1 MKRLV
6 TLLLLAAALCS
17 VHGAA
22 AQRTFD
28 LADYGLRPDGKEAAK
43 RMERALERIRSK
55 QRPGEKITIRL
66 AQGRYDFHPSEASAR
81 NYYISNH
88 DQALPKRVGIALEG
102 WQDMTL
108 DGQGAELV
116 FHGQMLPIALV
127 GSRNCA
133 VKNLSIDFENPHI
146 AQVTV
151 VKNDPERGIE
161 FRPEAWVR
169 YRVTAD
175 SLLETYG
182 EGWTLRPFYGMAF
195 DSLTRRIVYNTGDI
209 LTPTE
214 GVREVGNGRLLAPRW
229 RDRRLRAGM
238 KIVLRTGDRPAPG
251 IFLDDDRD
259 TYIYK
264 VTVHYAQGMGL
275 LAQNCENIELDGMNV
290 CLRGEGDPRYFTTQA
305 DATHF
310 SGCRGRIVSRN
321 NLYEG
326 MMDDAI
332 NVHGTY
338 LKVVERVDDHTV
350 IGRYMHDQSWGFRWG
365 VKGDSVQFIRSAS
378 MQTLPARNR
387 IADIAPA
394 DTQTVAGARLF
405 RIRFAEPLD
414 RAVDAEAG
422 FGIENLSWTPEV
434 LFENNVVRNN
444 RARGALFSTP
454 RRTVVRGNL
463 FDHTSGSAILL
474 CGDCNGWFE
483 TGACH
488 DVLIEEN
495 RFVNALTSR
504 YQFTEGVIAICPV
517 IPHPAPGHYFH
528 SGITIRRNRFETFR
542 TPLVY
547 ALSVNGLC
555 FEQNTVIENDDF
567 PQLLPTGDRFRLD
580 RVTGVKIDEP

>member
-1 MKRLV
+1 MKRL
-6 TLLLLAAALCS
+6 LLLLLTAVLCS
-17 VHGAA
+17 VHGAT

-28 LADYGLRPDGKEAAK
+28 LTDYGLRPGGEETAK
-43 RMERALERIRSK
+43 RMERALERIRAK
-55 QRPGEKITIRL
+55 QRPGEKIIIRL
-66 AQGRYDFHPSEASAR
+66 TPGRYDFHPAEAPAR

-88 DQALPKRVGIALEG
+88 DQTLPKRLGIVLEC

-108 DGQGAELV
+108 DGQGAELM
-116 FHGQMLPIALV
+116 FHGQMIPIALV
-127 GSRNCA
+127 GSSNCA
-133 VKNLSIDFENPHI
+133 IKNLSIDFENPHI

-169 YRVTAD
+169 YRLTAD

-182 EGWTLRPFYGMAF
+182 DGWTQRPYYGMAF

-209 LTPTE
+209 LTPME
-214 GVREVGNGRLLAPRW
+214 GVREVGGGVLLAPRW
-229 RDRRLRAGM
+229 RDKRLQPGM
-238 KIVLRTGDRPAPG
+238 KIVLRTGKRPTPG

-259 TYIYK
+259 TYINN

-290 CLRGEGDPRYFTTQA
+290 CLRGEDDPRCFTTEA

-310 SGCRGRIVSRN
+310 SGCRGRIVSHN
-321 NLYEG
+321 NRYEA

-338 LKVVERVDDHTV
+338 LKIVERVDDRTV
-350 IGRYMHDQSWGFRWG
+350 VGRYMHDQSWGFRWG
-365 VKGDSVQFIRSAS
+365 EAGDSVQFIRSAS

-387 IADIAPA
+387 IAAIASA
-394 DTQTVAGARLF
+394 DTVTEAGARLF
-405 RIRFAEPLD
+405 RISFAEPLD
-414 RAVDAEAG
+414 EAIDAKTG
-422 FGIENLSWTPEV
+422 FGIENLSRTPEV
-434 LFENNVVRNN
+434 LFENNVIRNN

-454 RRTVVRGNL
+454 RRTIVRGNL

-495 RFVNALTSR
+495 RFINALTSR
-504 YQFTEGVIAICPV
+504 YQFTEGIIAICPV
-517 IPHPAPGHYFH
+517 IPRPVSGHYFH

-542 TPLVY
+542 VPIVY
-547 ALSVNGLC
+547 ALSVDGLR
-555 FEQNTVIENDDF
+555 FEENTIVENNDF
-567 PQLLPTGDRFRLD
+567 PQLLPAGDRFRLD
-580 RVTGVKIDEP
+580 RVTGVKIEEP

>member
-1 MKRLV
+1 MKRL
-6 TLLLLAAALCS
+6 LLLLLTAVLCS
-17 VHGAA
+17 VHGAT

-28 LADYGLRPDGKEAAK
+28 LTDYGLRPGGKETAK
-43 RMERALERIRSK
+43 RMERALERIRAK
-55 QRPGEKITIRL
+55 QRPGEKIIIRL
-66 AQGRYDFHPSEASAR
+66 TPGRYDFHPAEAPAR

-88 DQALPKRVGIALEG
+88 DQTLPKRLGIVLEC

-108 DGQGAELV
+108 DGQGAELM
-116 FHGQMLPIALV
+116 FHGQMIPIALV
-127 GSRNCA
+127 GSSNCA
-133 VKNLSIDFENPHI
+133 IKNLSIDFENPHI

-169 YRVTAD
+169 YRLTAD

-182 EGWTLRPFYGMAF
+182 DGWTQRPYYGMAF

-209 LTPTE
+209 LTPME
-214 GVREVGNGRLLAPRW
+214 GVREVGGGVLLAPRW
-229 RDRRLRAGM
+229 RDKRLQPGM
-238 KIVLRTGDRPAPG
+238 KIVLRTGKRPTPG

-259 TYIYK
+259 TYINN

-290 CLRGEGDPRYFTTQA
+290 CLRGEDDPRCFTTEA

-310 SGCRGRIVSRN
+310 SGCRGRIVSHN
-321 NLYEG
+321 NRYEA

-338 LKVVERVDDHTV
+338 LKIVERVDDRTV
-350 IGRYMHDQSWGFRWG
+350 VGRYMHDQSWGFRWG
-365 VKGDSVQFIRSAS
+365 EAGDSVQFIRSAS

-387 IADIAPA
+387 IAAIASA
-394 DTQTVAGARLF
+394 DTVTEAGARLF
-405 RIRFAEPLD
+405 RISFAEPLD
-414 RAVDAEAG
+414 EAIDAKTG
-422 FGIENLSWTPEV
+422 FGIENLSRTPEV
-434 LFENNVVRNN
+434 LFENNVIRNN

-454 RRTVVRGNL
+454 RRTIVRGNL

-495 RFVNALTSR
+495 RFINALTSR
-504 YQFTEGVIAICPV
+504 YQFTEGIIAICPV
-517 IPHPAPGHYFH
+517 IPRPVSGHYFH

-542 TPLVY
+542 VPIVY
-547 ALSVNGLC
+547 ALSVDGLR
-555 FEQNTVIENDDF
+555 FEENTIVENNDF
-567 PQLLPTGDRFRLD
+567 PQLLPAGDRFRLD
-580 RVTGVKIDEP
+580 RVTGVKIEEP

>member
-1 MKRLV
+1 MKRL
-6 TLLLLAAALCS
+6 LILLLAVALCS
-17 VHGAA
+17 VHDAA

-28 LADYGLRPDGKEAAK
+28 LTDYGLRPGGKEAAK

-55 QRPGEKITIRL
+55 QRPGEKIVIRL
-66 AQGRYDFHPSEASAR
+66 AQGRYDFHPAEVPAR
-81 NYYISNH
+81 DYYISNH
-88 DQALPKRVGIALEG
+88 DQALPKRAGIVLEG
-102 WQDMTL
+102 WQDMTI
-108 DGQGAELV
+108 DGQGAELM

-133 VKNLSIDFENPHI
+133 IKNLSIDFENPHI

-169 YRVTAD
+169 YRLTAD

-182 EGWTLRPFYGMAF
+182 DGWTLRPYYGMAF

-209 LTPTE
+209 LTPME
-214 GVREVGNGRLLAPRW
+214 GVREVGDGLLLAPRW
-229 RDRRLRAGM
+229 RDKRLQPGM
-238 KIVLRTGDRPAPG
+238 KIVLRTGDRPTPG
-251 IFLDDDRD
+251 IFLDDNRD
-259 TYIYK
+259 TYINN

-290 CLRGEGDPRYFTTQA
+290 CLRGEKDPRCFTTQA

-310 SGCRGRIVSRN
+310 SGCHGRITSRN

-338 LKVVERVDDHTV
+338 LKIVERVDDHTV

-365 VKGDSVQFIRSAS
+365 EAGDSVQFIRSAS

-387 IADIAPA
+387 IAAIAPA
-394 DTQTVAGARLF
+394 DTETVAGAHLF

-414 RAVDAEAG
+414 EAVDAKTG
-422 FGIENLSWTPEV
+422 FGIENLSRTPEV
-434 LFENNVVRNN
+434 LFENNIIRNN

-488 DVLIEEN
+488 DVLIEKN

-504 YQFTEGVIAICPV
+504 YQFTEGIIAICPV
-517 IPHPAPGHYFH
+517 IPRPVSGHYFH

-542 TPLVY
+542 VPIVF
-547 ALSVNGLC
+547 ALSVDGLR
-555 FEQNTVIENDDF
+555 FEENTIVGNDDF
-567 PQLLPTGDRFRLD
+567 PQLLPTGGWFCLD
-580 RVTGVKIDEP
+580 RVTDVKIEEP